1 MGKVATTFKLMPES
15 PEVDLEKVQADIK
28 EKLDCVKDMKLE
40 PIAFGLNALLV
51 MVVTED
57 SEGGMDEIEN
67 TLTSIEGVSD
77 LEALSSTLL

>member
-28 EKLDCVKDMKLE
+28 EKLDCVHDMKLE

-67 TLTSIEGVSD
+67 TLTSIDGVND

>member
-28 EKLDCVKDMKLE
+28 EKLDCVQDMKLE